1 MADSTRDP
9 RRANNFCSEQR
20 STRPLS
26 SGMGINW
33 TALLAAKGLEAPGYL
48 ETLQDM
54 RDNPKQSVKLKG
66 SKAPRRYANGH
77 RDTSNQKNT
86 PRTL

>member
-1 MADSTRDP
+1 MG
-9 RRANNFCSEQR
+9 RRQQTPA
-20 STRPLS
+20 
-26 SGMGINW
+26 GVMDINW

-66 SKAPRRYANGH
+66 SKAGGCHGRRH
-77 RDTSNQKNT
+77 RDTQNQKNT